1 MVFYI
6 LDAESILNNI
16 VALLIV
22 IPIDESE
29 QFVYT
34 FCEKLTKAP
43 TLRMANICFR
53 VYVLKLYNIYWDLF
67 NVYLALN
74 LW

>member
-1 MVFYI
+1 MSYLFIYFYP
-6 LDAESILNNI
+6 LDAESVLNNI

-22 IPIDESE
+22 FPIDAIE
-29 QFVYT
+29 QIVYT

-53 VYVLKLYNIYWDLF
+53 V
-67 NVYLALN
+67 
-74 LW
+74 